1 MHHGHG
7 SKKDEVDIDTERFF
21 RAVDRAV
28 LEHHSRPS
36 SLSLMLAALPEYHA
50 LFRRIS
56 HNPFLIAEGID
67 IHPDALSVD
76 ALRDRAWRIV
86 EPYYYARLARLV
98 EEFARAKSNGLGADD
113 LALVAEAAVAGRV
126 ATLLIEADRQVPGRM
141 DATTGRTTFDDLAHP
156 EVDDLLDDLGEL
168 VLKMRG
174 QVVVVPAERMPTGT
188 GIAAIYRF

>member
-113 LALVAEAAVAGRV
+113 LALVAEAAVA
-126 ATLLIEADRQVPGRM
+126 DRFPAGWMLQPVGPRS
-141 DATTGRTTFDDLAHP
+141 TTWLTRRLTTSSTTW
-156 EVDDLLDDLGEL
+156 ESWC
-168 VLKMRG
+168 
-174 QVVVVPAERMPTGT
+174 
-188 GIAAIYRF
+188 